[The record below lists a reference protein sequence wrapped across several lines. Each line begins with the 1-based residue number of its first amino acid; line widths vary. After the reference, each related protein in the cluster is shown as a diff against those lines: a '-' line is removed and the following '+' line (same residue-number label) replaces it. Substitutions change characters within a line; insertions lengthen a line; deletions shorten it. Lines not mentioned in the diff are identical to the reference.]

1 MDTLAINAALCM
13 IVVIFQLID
22 RMSNPLIFLLSTYI
36 VVYNSLR
43 ILTLI
48 FFDDFSRTLE
58 ESGPITIDDFNYA
71 FLYFLLASILLYLGL
86 IFGDFSKSFRSNIKI
101 KEKSIVTI
109 SSLLLVI
116 SFITFLNKGSLSFY
130 NNPVFGY
137 ILRIFNI
144 FFIQLI
150 LIPLYSFKSIN
161 GNLKE
166 KDRFYFWLSIITS
179 LIVLILIGNRKH
191 LIDIIMIFIF
201 SQIVFQKNPKASI
214 MRVVFGIFLFVSS
227 LFLYDLS
234 TYLRYSKY
242 DTIVEVGT
250 DFNYK
255 NALKA
260 YLNSPL
266 FSTSGLDRIF
276 DRVGFLDI
284 TINTITYSDKF
295 HGIFNPIYYSKSV
308 IDDLSPGLV
317 IFNSP
322 LAGQIKNLVDN
333 YGIKTP
339 TFYELR
345 NIKYSSR
352 MITGYAEVYIL
363 SHGYFGLFI
372 YFIIGYLF
380 SLLISKANEL
390 NTFDRI
396 FFTILVVNLF
406 FGSQGLL
413 FSFGFDWMLS
423 KIAKLC
429 LFYFIIRS
437 LLVEK
442 ETRFE

>member
-1 MDTLAINAALCM
+1 MLKISYNTIIITLALLFGIIPYLIFNESRFLDMDTLAINAALCM

-36 VVYNSLR
+36 VIYNSLR

-48 FFDDFSRTLE
+48 FFDDYSRTLE

-161 GNLKE
+161 GNLKD

-201 SQIVFQKNPKASI
+201 SQIVFQKI
-214 MRVVFGIFLFVSS
+214 
-227 LFLYDLS
+227 
-234 TYLRYSKY
+234 LR
-242 DTIVEVGT
+242 
-250 DFNYK
+250 
-255 NALKA
+255 
-260 YLNSPL
+260 
-266 FSTSGLDRIF
+266 
-276 DRVGFLDI
+276 
-284 TINTITYSDKF
+284 
-295 HGIFNPIYYSKSV
+295 
-308 IDDLSPGLV
+308 LV
-317 IFNSP
+317 
-322 LAGQIKNLVDN
+322 
-333 YGIKTP
+333 
-339 TFYELR
+339 
-345 NIKYSSR
+345 
-352 MITGYAEVYIL
+352 
-363 SHGYFGLFI
+363 
-372 YFIIGYLF
+372 
-380 SLLISKANEL
+380 
-390 NTFDRI
+390 
-396 FFTILVVNLF
+396 
-406 FGSQGLL
+406 
-413 FSFGFDWMLS
+413 
-423 KIAKLC
+423 
-429 LFYFIIRS
+429 
-437 LLVEK
+437 
-442 ETRFE
+442 